1 MIGVGG
7 ILSQPI
13 RYLTFCLFHFFV
25 SSLSFAQGS
34 SQNFIYMPSSEAG
47 RGQEYCNQLSREI
60 RNGGGYYTF
69 VPDDE
74 HPACQFITGETGKL
88 QEASASREL
97 QNGQQQQQQ
106 AAPAPSYMTC
116 DDFRKFTEQCKVE
129 ANSADESSCNYK
141 SDPGMKSVMQLAN
154 QVNGMMSVQT
164 AASIQ
169 AACSAMGSLTTASN
183 SALLSFK
190 ATCQIAHSSC
200 ERSCDSAAE
209 MLKQDSSLAYRCVS
223 DTDTMKASAKI
234 CKKAGSSL
242 ADIDFHLQS
251 LVKTSVNAQN
261 CAAITQGGLV
271 AWCKARPT
279 DSLCT
284 GVNANVDC
292 SNAAVASTN
301 KVCIC
306 RANPND
312 TQCGTSGL
320 VAGAVSPTAGSASGA
335 AGADG
340 LANPFADSS
349 VHLGD
354 GLDNSAAD
362 LGAINPG
369 GTGAGAG
376 TFGKGTGR
384 NIGGGGGD
392 SGGGGRAA
400 GKGGGGAET
409 NTKVLSGYYGGGG
422 GGMAYGSGSQGSGGG
437 GSYGGGPGGG
447 QQKVDLR
454 QFLPGGSRDPARG
467 IAGISGPDGITGPNS
482 SIWHKVNFRYN
493 STARSLKP

>member
-1 MIGVGG
+1 M
-7 ILSQPI
+7 PI
-13 RYLTFCLFHFFV
+13 
-25 SSLSFAQGS
+25 SEAAQGEAYCDNLS
-34 SQNFIYMPSSEAG
+34 WTIYG
-47 RGQEYCNQLSREI
+47 T
-60 RNGGGYYTF
+60 NGFYSF

-74 HPACQFITGETGKL
+74 HPSCQLIGDNKININ
-88 QEASASREL
+88 EASGNATVKNAANEL
-97 QNGQQQQQQ
+97 KAPTSQSQQQQ
-106 AAPAPSYMTC
+106 AASATSDTTRAADPCEDLAEAQ
-116 DDFRKFTEQCKVE
+116 KQCNVE
-129 ANSADESSCNYK
+129 AQSADDSVCNYK
-141 SDPGMKSVMQLAN
+141 KDPGMKSVMQMAN
-154 QVNGMMSVQT
+154 QVNGMMSLQT
-164 AASIQ
+164 AANIQ

-200 ERSCDSAAE
+200 ERSCGSAQE
-209 MLKQDSSLAYRCVS
+209 MLKQDKTLADRCPVVK
-223 DTDTMKASAKI
+223 DALKADAKV
-234 CKKAGSSL
+234 CQKAGSNL
-242 ADIDFHLQS
+242 AEIDYYLQS
-251 LVKTSVNAQN
+251 LVKTTVNAQQ

-279 DSLCT
+279 DSLCV

-312 TQCGTSGL
+312 PQCGTSGL

-335 AGADG
+335 GGADG
-340 LANPFADSS
+340 IANPFADSS
-349 VHLGD
+349 IHLGD
-354 GLDNSAAD
+354 GLENSAVD
-362 LGAINPG
+362 LGKVNG
-369 GTGAGAG
+369 GSTGSGSG